1 MAMLTDR
8 NGGFPINIVLGNE
21 NYPGAMQ
28 QETMNASRIYICMIP
43 HTAGGSFDGSKFS
56 LATSETIVPWVP
68 YTNYDAGAQVAV
80 SGVIYYR
87 KSAAYQRRHG
97 RWIPITGSQVPSR
110 RWQSVPALVS
120 VHGLC
125 SRACAG
131 RHRRADRSRAG
142 SR

>member
-8 NGGFPINIVLGNE
+8 NGGVPINIVLGNE

-43 HTAGGSFDGSKFS
+43 HTAGGAFDGSKFS

-87 KSAAYQRRHG
+87 KSAGVSASTCAVYSYY
-97 RWIPITGSQVPSR
+97 WISGPVAAVAIRTCPGIRAWIVLAR
-110 RWQSVPALVS
+110 LCRPAS
-120 VHGLC
+120 
-125 SRACAG
+125 S
-131 RHRRADRSRAG
+131 S
-142 SR
+142 